1 MCLACAEAHASVPS
15 GVRCLRRACGGQLT
29 GESQQ
34 VRALEMK
41 LKRRQLASK
50 DMAIETAQALVT
62 AVGHTKGNNP
72 RHLISEVQDIGRRL
86 EEAAGDGELIV
97 GNICRRVLFMIRD
110 EYATLVTG
118 KNSGEGLSEEKA
130 AIAKQPSL
138 GDVLEGDLALP
149 GADRIW
155 TDDVPQSFKSVV
167 VESIKELVK
176 EIETIKEHVADQA
189 MEHVHANEVILTCG
203 YSSTVLH
210 FLTEVARRHRKF
222 EVVVSEMAP
231 SLEGH
236 AMAQALA
243 KAGIATTVVTD
254 AAIFAVMARVNK
266 VIVGCQAVLANGG
279 ITSLTGVHAV
289 AVAAKHYNVPLVVCT
304 GMYKLAPVFP
314 HDQYSFNELRSP
326 ADVSKLDPAG
336 GIARR

>member
-1 MCLACAEAHASVPS
+1 
-15 GVRCLRRACGGQLT
+15 
-29 GESQQ
+29 
-34 VRALEMK
+34 
-41 LKRRQLASK
+41 
-50 DMAIETAQALVT
+50 
-62 AVGHTKGNNP
+62 
-72 RHLISEVQDIGRRL
+72 
-86 EEAAGDGELIV
+86 
-97 GNICRRVLFMIRD
+97 
-110 EYATLVTG
+110 
-118 KNSGEGLSEEKA
+118 
-130 AIAKQPSL
+130 
-138 GDVLEGDLALP
+138 
-149 GADRIW
+149 
-155 TDDVPQSFKSVV
+155 V